1 MSDHETRIQVRRG
14 TSSEWSNVNP
24 VLAVGELGYDTVTGA
39 LKVGDGASEWNNLN
53 AISGSS
59 SIVSSSVVA
68 EINNVSGQK
77 NDWNL
82 EGVLANFI
90 KVNPSSSLT
99 ITGIDS
105 SYAYKRF
112 TILNDSTNVNITLVP
127 LAGGS
132 SAGMKLRF
140 SEGVGT
146 TIFPKEKVD
155 FVYDNV
161 DSEWLVLK
169 HGVQSNTRPVINSY
183 NNALVSGVYNIV
195 IVDSATYSH
204 MQTNNLTD
212 PNTAYF
218 VP

>member
-1 MSDHETRIQVRRG
+1 
-14 TSSEWSNVNP
+14 
-24 VLAVGELGYDTVTGA
+24 
-39 LKVGDGASEWNNLN
+39 
-53 AISGSS
+53 
-59 SIVSSSVVA
+59 
-68 EINNVSGQK
+68 
-77 NDWNL
+77 
-82 EGVLANFI
+82 
-90 KVNPSSSLT
+90 
-99 ITGIDS
+99 
-105 SYAYKRF
+105 
-112 TILNDSTNVNITLVP
+112 
-127 LAGGS
+127 
-132 SAGMKLRF
+132 MKLRF